1 MAKNIDKMLISKLIE
16 DSDTPIAKLAQALGV
31 SRGTVRNRLAS
42 LKSSKVLIGYKARA
56 RLKQLGMDEALV
68 GIDILPEKY
77 LDVISRLRDTE
88 SVKELYRTSGDHSA
102 IVLMVADSGAIESE
116 ISKLKG
122 IEGVRNVYP
131 SFVQETVK

>member
-102 IVLMVADSGAIESE
+102 IVLMVADSEAIESE

>member
-31 SRGTVRNRLAS
+31 SRGTVRNRLTS

-102 IVLMVADSGAIESE
+102 IVLMVADSEAIESE

>member
-31 SRGTVRNRLAS
+31 SRGTVRNRLTS

-122 IEGVRNVYP
+122 IEGVHNVYP

>member
-31 SRGTVRNRLAS
+31 SRGTVRNRLTS

>member
-102 IVLMVADSGAIESE
+102 IALMVADSGAIESE